1 MAKYI
6 KYMLELLEHGMIHVI
21 TLTFQEEFSRNGFSL
36 LRPFLGPPGVCQEG
50 HHGGKQQEYVKY
62 FENTFDIYIYPNC
75 SQGIQWD
82 MYNNTWRYLQPLH
95 AQVYDNKDIM
105 VMCSKNMINIMRT
118 QYGRQIMPK
127 KHVINLF
134 LKCKWQ

>member
-50 HHGGKQQEYVKY
+50 HHGGEQQEYVQY

-95 AQVYDNKDIM
+95 GPPGVRQQGHHGDVQQEYD
-105 VMCSKNMINIMRT
+105 
-118 QYGRQIMPK
+118 QYYENAIWASNYAIK
-127 KHVINLF
+127 TCDKSISEV
-134 LKCKWQ
+134 